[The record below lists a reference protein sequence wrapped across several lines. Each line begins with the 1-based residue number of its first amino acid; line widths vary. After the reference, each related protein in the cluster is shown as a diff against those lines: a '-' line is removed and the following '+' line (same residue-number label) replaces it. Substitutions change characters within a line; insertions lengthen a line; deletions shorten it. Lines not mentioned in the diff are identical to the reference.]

1 MQGRSAIQNGSKVGV
16 AALAAATLLVVL
28 EGYVGKPYK
37 DVADVITDCFGN
49 TKQVSMG
56 KIRTLEECKALL
68 NDESYRIAEFIDKDL
83 PDITPNQLAA
93 ITSFTYNVG
102 DGAYRGSTLRKKF
115 KAGEYTQ
122 GCYEMQKWVYI
133 TKAGE
138 KVLSPGLKKRRDK
151 EVALCL
157 KP

>member
-1 MQGRSAIQNGSKVGV
+1 MQGKSVVQNGTKVGV
-16 AALAAATLLVVL
+16 AALTATVLLVAL

-37 DVADVITDCFGN
+37 DVADVLTDCFGN
-49 TKQVSMG
+49 TKQVSLG

-68 NDESYRIAEFIDKDL
+68 NDEAYRIASFIDKDL
-83 PDITPNQLAA
+83 PSISTNQLAA
-93 ITSFTYNVG
+93 LTSFTYNVG
-102 DGAYRGSTLRKKF
+102 DGAYRMSTLRRYF

-133 TKAGE
+133 TKNNQ
-138 KVLSPGLKKRRDK
+138 KVVSPGLKNRREK
-151 EVALCL
+151 EIALCL